1 VNEVYNL
8 VNIWNAKL
16 QEKVDR
22 LMCSVRLDTV
32 LLKYEELVADLEY
45 DRQQMLLTVDTL
57 FSLGLNNH
65 QTGVDQF

>member
-1 VNEVYNL
+1 
-8 VNIWNAKL
+8 
-16 QEKVDR
+16 
-22 LMCSVRLDTV
+22 MCSVRLDTV

-57 FSLGLNNH
+57 FSLGLNNY